1 MMLRPHALTSLERN
15 WINHPE
21 MFHLQELI
29 RDCLRDGVA
38 PSFSRGLS
46 AWQLCHLWKWAIPGE
61 LSSFCQIQWQSY
73 WYSPFLDRA
82 ICLRQWLLEVVGLH
96 QGHTPWK
103 RVLSPDF

>member
-61 LSSFCQIQWQSY
+61 LSSFCQIQWQSF
-73 WYSPFLDRA
+73 WYSPFLDRPMA
-82 ICLRQWLLEVVGLH
+82 ASGRCAHRLWCDGQAEWLHG
-96 QGHTPWK
+96 
-103 RVLSPDF
+103 